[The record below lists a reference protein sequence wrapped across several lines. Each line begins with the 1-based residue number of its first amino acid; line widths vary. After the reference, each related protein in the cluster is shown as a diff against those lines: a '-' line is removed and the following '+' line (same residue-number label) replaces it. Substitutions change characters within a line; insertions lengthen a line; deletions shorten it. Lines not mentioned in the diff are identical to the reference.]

1 VTRVLPFLR
10 LRRGLT
16 IARVFSRRLLLP
28 YVFRSRSRDAR
39 PRQLRLALEEL
50 GGAWLKLGQALA
62 LRFDLLPKEYCYE
75 LFGLL
80 NDVKPTSYALV
91 REVIKEE
98 LGDYP
103 EQLFASFSQESFAS
117 ASIGQVHKAVTH
129 TAETVAVKVQHPEA
143 AELIRSD
150 ISLLY
155 MIAAVLNFIRV
166 VPKALTRG
174 VIDEFARWTEEELD
188 YHVEAR
194 HAQRFRDNAAGDPLE
209 KVPAIHWEL
218 SSRRVLT
225 LEYIDGV
232 PLIELYEV
240 LKRRDEEYLEQFRAA
255 GHDLS
260 RIARNITGNALNQIY
275 QDGYFHADMHPANL
289 FVMKDDAI
297 AYVDFGIVGAFS
309 EETRRSLILYARN
322 LYWGRVERAA
332 DALLRLVKPSK
343 TTNELA
349 AREDLIRVIRTYLM
363 DRSVHTKSSRESLLD
378 VLDVLRRHQLEVST
392 EIAMYSK
399 ALLTVST
406 VTEALVPSSEVN
418 RVQKKFYRRM
428 FLREIPSFLT

>member
-1 VTRVLPFLR
+1 
-10 LRRGLT
+10 
-16 IARVFSRRLLLP
+16 
-28 YVFRSRSRDAR
+28 
-39 PRQLRLALEEL
+39 LEEL

-194 HAQRFRDNAAGDPLE
+194 HARRFKDNADGDPLE
-209 KVPAIHWEL
+209 KVPAIYWDL

-240 LKRRDEEYLEQFRAA
+240 LKRRDEKYLEQFRAA

-289 FVMKDDAI
+289 FVMEDDAI

-343 TTNELA
+343 TTDELA

>member
-1 VTRVLPFLR
+1 M
-10 LRRGLT
+10 
-16 IARVFSRRLLLP
+16 
-28 YVFRSRSRDAR
+28 
-39 PRQLRLALEEL
+39 EEL

-194 HAQRFRDNAAGDPLE
+194 HARRFKDNADGDPLE
-209 KVPAIHWEL
+209 KVPAIYWDL

-240 LKRRDEEYLEQFRAA
+240 LKRRDEKYLEQFRAA

-289 FVMKDDAI
+289 FVMEDDAI

-343 TTNELA
+343 TTDELA